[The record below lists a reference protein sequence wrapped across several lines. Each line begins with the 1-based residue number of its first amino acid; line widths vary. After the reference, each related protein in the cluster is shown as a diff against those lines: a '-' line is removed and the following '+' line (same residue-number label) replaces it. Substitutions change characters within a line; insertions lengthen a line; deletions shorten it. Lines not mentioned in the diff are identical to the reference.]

1 MNSEVTLE
9 LSEVVVCRGA
19 QSLGPVSLKIQRGE
33 CSSLV
38 GANGSGKSSILEAV
52 AGFLQVESGT
62 IRIGGKTISDEGT
75 GNEPWQRGIGW
86 LGQQRGLWPHMTLRE
101 QAQLLSG
108 QKTAGQLE
116 ETAAALDLQT
126 LLDRRPDQLSGG
138 EAQRGELLRTL
149 CGSAP
154 CCFWMS
160 HFLHRIANNGSGFWR
175 FFTGSWRLAER
186 YCWRSMKHCLTS
198 KPSRSE
204 LVPTARKSPGHRRNH
219 SGSVRRSFAI
229 FGLLAKRGR
238 DHG

>member
-19 QSLGPVSLKIQRGE
+19 QRLGPVSLKIQRGE

-38 GANGSGKSSILEAV
+38 GANGSGKSSILEAI

-62 IRIGGKTISDEGT
+62 IRIGGKTISEEGT
-75 GNEPWQRGIGW
+75 ENEPWQRGIGW

-101 QAQLLSG
+101 QAQLLSS

-116 ETAAALDLQT
+116 DTAAALDLQS

-138 EAQRGELLRTL
+138 EAQRGELLRIL

-154 CCFWMS
+154 LLLLDEPFS
-160 HFLHRIANNGSGFWR
+160 AQNRQQRERILEVLHR
-175 FFTGSWRLAER
+175 
-186 YCWRSMKHCLTS
+186 
-198 KPSRSE
+198 E
-204 LVPTARKSPGHRRNH
+204 LEAGRT
-219 SGSVRRSFAI
+219 I
-229 FGLLAKRGR
+229 LLAIHEALPDIEAIPLGVGS
-238 DHG
+238 DC